1 MIPASLRAVIEKREP
16 VMVTFIHRD
25 GCVQRQNRDGSWKH
39 FTTVDPIPEPKPQP
53 ITEEDDDNPF
63 PP

>member
-16 VMVTFIHRD
+16 VIVTFIHRD
-25 GCVQRQNRDGSWKH
+25 GCVQRQNRDGSWRN
-39 FTTVDPIPEPKPQP
+39 FTTVDPIPEQQP
-53 ITEEDDDNPF
+53 ATEEDDDNPF